1 MDDLK
6 IATELR
12 EKEKVNIFIINV
24 RTKFELHHVSATTEN
39 ERIMAGYIMTRMKV
53 FISTSNILKKL
64 ELCCSVSVIFLHSS

>member
-6 IATELR
+6 IATELW

-53 FISTSNILKKL
+53 FIST
-64 ELCCSVSVIFLHSS
+64 